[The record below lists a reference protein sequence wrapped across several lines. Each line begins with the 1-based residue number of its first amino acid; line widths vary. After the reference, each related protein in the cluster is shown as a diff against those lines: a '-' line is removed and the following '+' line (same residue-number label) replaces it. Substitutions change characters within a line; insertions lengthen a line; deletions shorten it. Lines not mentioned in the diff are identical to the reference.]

1 MSSTL
6 SRGLAALGRS
16 RLRVLEVGAP
26 DATTEDRAVVATLGA
41 VRWTSHTGAVPARLP
56 LTNGFTSGEDHRT
69 NKESDMK
76 PEIKSD
82 SLSTSYYG
90 QDIYVEARQPVGGKA
105 FVSLVQAGELPDI
118 EGPDC
123 GDHDTLEQ
131 ALRAGLRLAT
141 TLIDN

>member
-1 MSSTL
+1 
-6 SRGLAALGRS
+6 
-16 RLRVLEVGAP
+16 
-26 DATTEDRAVVATLGA
+26 
-41 VRWTSHTGAVPARLP
+41 
-56 LTNGFTSGEDHRT
+56 
-69 NKESDMK
+69 MK